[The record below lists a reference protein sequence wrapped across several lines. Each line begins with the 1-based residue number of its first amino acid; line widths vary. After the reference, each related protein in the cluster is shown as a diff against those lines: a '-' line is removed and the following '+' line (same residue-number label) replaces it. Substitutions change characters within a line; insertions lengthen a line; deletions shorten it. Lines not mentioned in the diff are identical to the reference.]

1 VNTYFDAI
9 FFSHSHSKPHNYIL
23 LVVNTY
29 FDAIFHSAR
38 FYTKEDSGCYDP
50 DDDAFLDSTQK
61 GEICLISPGL
71 SKDQFIVMRKA
82 ERVLMYVI
90 LIEYSNVAEKN
101 SVKIGVDYQ

>member
-1 VNTYFDAI
+1 MFALISLCSTSSLHHQYNAPLHD
-9 FFSHSHSKPHNYIL
+9 
-23 LVVNTY
+23 
-29 FDAIFHSAR
+29 HSAR

-90 LIEYSNVAEKN
+90 LIEYSNMAEKN

>member
-1 VNTYFDAI
+1 MFALISLCSTSSLHHQYNAPLHD
-9 FFSHSHSKPHNYIL
+9 
-23 LVVNTY
+23 
-29 FDAIFHSAR
+29 HSAR